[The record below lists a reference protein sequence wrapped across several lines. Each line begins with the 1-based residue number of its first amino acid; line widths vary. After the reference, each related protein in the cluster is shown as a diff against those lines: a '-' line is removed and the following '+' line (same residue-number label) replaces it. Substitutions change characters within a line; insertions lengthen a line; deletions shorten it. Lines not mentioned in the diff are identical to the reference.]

1 MIKVLLVDDEKIM
14 RIGIKM
20 MIPWEEHG
28 FEWVGGAEDG
38 LEALGMI
45 EQHRPDI
52 IITDLMMPKMS
63 GLELI
68 QRLNK
73 DPLFHGRVIVLSNY
87 DDYELVRDA
96 MKLGAVDYLLKLTLK
111 PEELLDVLGKAVIEL
126 IAEKEVKEIHRM
138 NTIVMRES
146 LLQSRKNFL
155 KELLHDDLLLE
166 NGIAAKAQKLN
177 VTFGNAPS
185 FLLYLTL
192 DQVEKILR
200 TGKWADKQLL
210 IFSIQNII
218 SEIINEFSQA
228 EFTEIGFRDFVIIIP
243 ESDKNG
249 TDHRKLQLAKQ
260 ISSMLKIYLDL
271 DVSVLISSVFKGL
284 PLAREVFVTCK
295 KAAEMRFYHSEPMI
309 AHARE
314 TVFDHLHFAK
324 LNPSYHEEL
333 KKFAQSGNTNGLL
346 KVFDGF
352 LDAAGKERFHPSLV
366 LKMALFAIEEWEL
379 AGADTEQPQVLSEPY
394 KKRLIKA
401 ETIGEFKD
409 AFVKAVLA
417 LSENSLTLSSKKYRK
432 EIRDII
438 DFMLKNL
445 DQKITLRMIA
455 NHVNLNESYLTRL
468 FKLEIGKTIIHFLND
483 LRMEKA
489 QELLKNPDLS
499 VRRVSEMVGIPDPLY
514 FNRIFNKVH
523 GQSPSD
529 FKRNCTKSRNSPY
542 FSRDY

>member
-1 MIKVLLVDDEKIM
+1 MIKVLLVEDEKII

-28 FEWVGGAEDG
+28 FEWIGGAEDG
-38 LEALGMI
+38 LEALAMI
-45 EQHRPDI
+45 EQHRPDL

-68 QRLNK
+68 QMLKKN
-73 DPLFHGRVIVLSNY
+73 PLFHGRVIVLSNY

-111 PEELLDVLGKAVIEL
+111 PEELLEVLNKAVIEL
-126 IAEKEVKEIHRM
+126 TAEKEAKEIHRM
-138 NTIVMRES
+138 NTIVLRES

-166 NGIAAKAQKLN
+166 KGIVAKAQKLN

-192 DQVEKILR
+192 DQVDKIVN

-228 EFTEIGFRDFVIIIP
+228 EFTEIGFHDYVIILP
-243 ESDKNG
+243 ESNKNG
-249 TDHRKLQLAKQ
+249 TEHRKLQLAKQ

-271 DVSVLISSVFKGL
+271 DVSVLISGVFNGL
-284 PLAREVFVTCK
+284 HLAREVFVTCK
-295 KAAEMRFYHSEPMI
+295 NAAEMRFYHSEPMI

-314 TVFDHLHFAK
+314 IVFDHILIVK
-324 LNPSYHEEL
+324 LNLSIQEKL
-333 KKFAQSGNTNGLL
+333 KKSAQSGDTNGLL
-346 KVFDGF
+346 MGFDGF
-352 LDAAGKERFHPSLV
+352 LDTAGKERFHPSLV
-366 LKMALFAIEEWEL
+366 RKMALLAIEEWET
-379 AGADTEQPQVLSEPY
+379 AGADTKQPKVLSEPY

-401 ETIGEFKD
+401 ETLGEFKD
-409 AFVKAVLA
+409 AFVNAVLA
-417 LSENSLTLSSKKYRK
+417 LSENELTLSSKKYRK
-432 EIRDII
+432 EIRDVI
-438 DFMLKNL
+438 DYMLKNL
-445 DQKITLRMIA
+445 DQKITLGMMA
-455 NHVNLNESYLTRL
+455 NHVNMNESYLTRL
-468 FKLEIGKTIIHFLND
+468 FKLEMGKTIIHFLND

-489 QELLKNPDLS
+489 QGLLKNPDLS
-499 VRRVSEMVGIPDPLY
+499 VKRVSELVGIPDPLY

-523 GQSPSD
+523 GQSPTD
-529 FKRNCTKSRNSPY
+529 FKKNYMKKSK
-542 FSRDY
+542 